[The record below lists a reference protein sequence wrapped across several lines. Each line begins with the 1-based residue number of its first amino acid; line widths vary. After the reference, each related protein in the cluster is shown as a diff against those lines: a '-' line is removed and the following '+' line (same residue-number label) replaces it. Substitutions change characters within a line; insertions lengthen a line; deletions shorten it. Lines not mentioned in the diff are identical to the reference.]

1 MLPKLERRVVVLLT
15 NTPTHAHVCI
25 RAGIAYSDDK
35 LLQTR
40 VFSYADAQRYRLGS
54 NYLQLPAN
62 APRCAT
68 HNNHHEG
75 FMNFM
80 HRDEEVNYFPSRYGS
95 GVGCLELMIV
105 CFAVGRHKRARACMC
120 VPAHMATHHVV
131 SHVVSWCCL
140 PVCLSRFDPV
150 RHAAPTPIVPAPLS
164 GKRERAVIAKENN
177 FAQPGERFRSWDAA
191 RQERF
196 ISRMADILGDKR
208 CTQVRAEHLACSRW
222 PKMLLPCMVVCHVP
236 GFLL

>member
-1 MLPKLERRVVVLLT
+1 
-15 NTPTHAHVCI
+15 
-25 RAGIAYSDDK
+25 
-35 LLQTR
+35 
-40 VFSYADAQRYRLGS
+40 
-54 NYLQLPAN
+54 
-62 APRCAT
+62 
-68 HNNHHEG
+68 
-75 FMNFM
+75 
-80 HRDEEVNYFPSRYGS
+80 
-95 GVGCLELMIV
+95 
-105 CFAVGRHKRARACMC
+105 
-120 VPAHMATHHVV
+120 
-131 SHVVSWCCL
+131 
-140 PVCLSRFDPV
+140 V